1 MKKTLIAPKPSQ
13 PAKTSLDTEAWVSG
27 GSQSITTAATG
38 GERMK
43 RFTFDVPESLHRR
56 VKAACAARGKDMA
69 DEMRRILQEQFPE

>member
-1 MKKTLIAPKPSQ
+1 MKKTIITPKPSAGN
-13 PAKTSLDTEAWVSG
+13 PPNADAWVSG
-27 GSQSITTAATG
+27 GSQPATST

>member
-1 MKKTLIAPKPSQ
+1 MKKTIIAPKPS
-13 PAKTSLDTEAWVSG
+13 ASSSAAIDSDAWVSG
-27 GSQSITTAATG
+27 GGQPVPPT

-56 VKAACAARGKDMA
+56 VKATCAARGKDMA